1 MPCICATVGTH
12 DHPFLYPSASGS
24 KVVGEAS
31 SGSLDRGG
39 TARLNFAL
47 PVEGITIR
55 LCVSQ
60 GYLVLYASVSST
72 APNSAVNDFMLEI
85 GTGCSDIYIDPTDT
99 GNGIDNSMGRRKRQM
114 FSSTASESANITL
127 YVSIEGV
134 EERNTFILQTTTGDT
149 STPGTFTSRNE
160 PYNLLTILMLGY
172 ITVPAH
178 KTGLHSLPHML
189 YVYRSASHEYHC
201 SHNWMWSGW
210 RIGAVAGS
218 VIGHYLGY
226 KESC

>member
-1 MPCICATVGTH
+1 MIH
-12 DHPFLYPSASGS
+12 DRPFLYPSASGS
-24 KVVGEAS
+24 KVVGGAS
-31 SGSLDRGG
+31 SGSLNKGG
-39 TARLNFAL
+39 TVRLNFPL

-72 APNSAVNDFMLEI
+72 TPNSAVNDFMLEI
-85 GTGCSDIYIDPTDT
+85 GTGCSDIYIDPRET

-114 FSSTASESANITL
+114 SALESANLTL

-134 EERNTFILQTTTGDT
+134 EERNTFILHTTAGDT

-160 PYNLLTILMLGY
+160 PYNLLTILLLGY

-189 YVYRSASHEYHC
+189 YIYRSASHEYHC

-210 RIGAVAGS
+210 RIGGVAGS
-218 VIGHYLGY
+218 GVGHGLAYLGY
-226 KESC
+226 KESR